1 MKKNLG
7 LLNEIQIQQPKN
19 NNKKTK
25 QKEKSINVALQEEHL
40 SFLEILFL
48 KNYVSGFLNNL

>member
-25 QKEKSINVALQEEHL
+25 QKEKSINVAL
-40 SFLEILFL
+40 
-48 KNYVSGFLNNL
+48 